1 MYKLIGSKA
10 VYKSQWMTVYED
22 SVLDKEKG
30 SKGIFNRI
38 GVDDAAIIVPIF
50 EDRSLLMVENYRHGI
65 AANILELP
73 GGLIKRDGAAAGNEQ
88 PADTARRELLE
99 ETEYECQVLEYA
111 GSFYT
116 WPGRSTQKNFVFVA
130 KGLEKNGT
138 TKNLANVQLDDFE
151 YIQVYKFTKEQ
162 VLQKIKNG
170 CISSAVTLSALFCGY
185 FDIR

>member
-1 MYKLIGSKA
+1 LYKLIGSKA

-30 SKGIFNRI
+30 GTGIFNRI

-73 GGLIKRDGAAAGNEQ
+73 GGLIKHDGAAGKEQ
-88 PADTARRELLE
+88 PAHAARRELLE
-99 ETEYECQVLEYA
+99 ETEYECQVLDYA

-138 TKNLANVQLDDFE
+138 TKNLANAQLDDFE
-151 YIQVYKFTKEQ
+151 YIQVYKFTKEE

-185 FDIR
+185 FDII